1 MKKVLLILGTVL
13 LGTMIV
19 IGGCKVQEKSQKE
32 QMLEIVKSDEAKKAI
47 EECLKDYEP
56 KAFMPDG
63 VIQSYKIDYDSVKH
77 NPMGGI
83 SFNIYING
91 KQELYL
97 KATLNKKDLNKN
109 KLEIGSYGVSEK
121 LEKLIKGD

>member
-1 MKKVLLILGTVL
+1 MKKVLLILGAVL
-13 LGTMIV
+13 LGTMIA

-56 KAFMPDG
+56 KAF
-63 VIQSYKIDYDSVKH
+63 IQSYKIDYDSVKH

>member
-1 MKKVLLILGTVL
+1 MKKVLLILGAVL
-13 LGTMIV
+13 LGIVLV
-19 IGGCKVQEKSQKE
+19 IGGCKVQRKSQKE

-63 VIQSYKIDYDSVKH
+63 VIQSYKIDYDSVKR

-83 SFNIYING
+83 MFVMYINNNQ
-91 KQELYL
+91 KYDINAILD
-97 KATLNKKDLNKN
+97 KKNE
-109 KLEIGSYGVSEK
+109 KLEISSYGVSMELDTLVKGEK
-121 LEKLIKGD
+121 

>member
-1 MKKVLLILGTVL
+1 MKKVLLILGAVL
-13 LGTMIV
+13 LGTMIA
-19 IGGCKVQEKSQKE
+19 IGGCKVQGKSQKE

-63 VIQSYKIDYDSVKH
+63 VIQSYKIDYDSVKR

-83 SFNIYING
+83 MFVMYINNNQ
-91 KQELYL
+91 KYDINAILD
-97 KATLNKKDLNKN
+97 KKNE
-109 KLEIGSYGVSEK
+109 KLEISSYGVSMELDTLVKGEK
-121 LEKLIKGD
+121 

>member
-1 MKKVLLILGTVL
+1 MKKVLLILGVVL
-13 LGTMIV
+13 LGIVLV
-19 IGGCKVQEKSQKE
+19 IGGCKVQRKSQKE

-63 VIQSYKIDYDSVKH
+63 VIQSYKIDYDSVKR

-83 SFNIYING
+83 MFVMYINNNQ
-91 KQELYL
+91 KYDINAILD
-97 KATLNKKDLNKN
+97 KKNE
-109 KLEIGSYGVSEK
+109 KLEISSYGVSMELDTLVKGEK
-121 LEKLIKGD
+121 

>member
-1 MKKVLLILGTVL
+1 MKKVLLILGVVL
-13 LGTMIV
+13 LGIVLV
-19 IGGCKVQEKSQKE
+19 IGGCKVQRKSQKE

-63 VIQSYKIDYDSVKH
+63 VIQSYKIDYDSVKR

-83 SFNIYING
+83 MFVMYINNNQ
-91 KQELYL
+91 KYDINAILD
-97 KATLNKKDLNKN
+97 KKMR
-109 KLEIGSYGVSEK
+109 S
-121 LEKLIKGD
+121 

>member
-1 MKKVLLILGTVL
+1 MKKVLLILGVVL
-13 LGTMIV
+13 LGIVLV
-19 IGGCKVQEKSQKE
+19 IGGCKVLRKSQKE

-63 VIQSYKIDYDSVKH
+63 VIQSYKIDYDSVKR

-83 SFNIYING
+83 MFVMYINNNQ
-91 KQELYL
+91 KYDINAILD
-97 KATLNKKDLNKN
+97 KKNE
-109 KLEIGSYGVSEK
+109 KLEISSYGVSMELDTLVKGEK
-121 LEKLIKGD
+121 